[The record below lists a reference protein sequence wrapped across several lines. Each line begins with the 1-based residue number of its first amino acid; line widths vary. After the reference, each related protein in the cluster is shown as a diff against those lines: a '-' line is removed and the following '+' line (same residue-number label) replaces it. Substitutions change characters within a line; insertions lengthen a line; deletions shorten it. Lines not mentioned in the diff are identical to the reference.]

1 MRPIDA
7 DAMSKSIAE
16 GIRLAEEWEKEA
28 TEKNDECGIRY
39 ATNTY
44 NNLLAMLHRVQEQP
58 TIESEKMEHN
68 LLPFSKRIG
77 LSKEFEKWAEY
88 NGVANCPESVIAFLL
103 INNLL
108 DIDACYEYLSKLSTA
123 EKHCAKWIPRE
134 YDGYAD
140 GLPVWDLWECSHCG
154 HEHIG
159 TEDTLTAYCPDC
171 GYDMYGGENHVGFD
185 EKE

>member
-7 DAMSKSIAE
+7 DAMSKSIAD

-28 TEKNDECGIRY
+28 AERNDECDLRY

-58 TIESEKMEHN
+58 TIESEKREHN

-77 LSKEFEKWAEY
+77 LSKEFEKWADD

-108 DIDACYEYLSKLSTA
+108 DVDTCWEYLS
-123 EKHCAKWIPRE
+123 
-134 YDGYAD
+134 
-140 GLPVWDLWECSHCG
+140 
-154 HEHIG
+154 
-159 TEDTLTAYCPDC
+159 
-171 GYDMYGGENHVGFD
+171 N
-185 EKE
+185 KER